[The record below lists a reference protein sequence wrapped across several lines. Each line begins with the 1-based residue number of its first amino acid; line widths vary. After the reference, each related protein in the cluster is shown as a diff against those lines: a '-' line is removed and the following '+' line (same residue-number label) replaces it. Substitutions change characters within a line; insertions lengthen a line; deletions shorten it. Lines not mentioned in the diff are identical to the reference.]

1 MVELLHQYEVKISF
15 GEAGAMKSKSLKRA
29 SEESVGTVLGQLEDI
44 IASRK
49 TADTDRSYTSKL
61 FAGGVAKIGL
71 KITEEAGELV
81 EAAANESDERV
92 VSEAADLFYHAI
104 VLLAH
109 RDLTLSQVETTLA
122 GRFGVSGLEEK
133 ASRKQSL

>member
-1 MVELLHQYEVKISF
+1 MESD
-15 GEAGAMKSKSLKRA
+15 SLKRTP
-29 SEESVGTVLGQLEDI
+29 EQSVGAVLGQLEDI

-49 TADTDRSYTSKL
+49 TADADRSYTSKL
-61 FAGGVAKIGL
+61 FAGGVVKIGS
-71 KITEEAGELV
+71 KVTEEADEFV

-92 VSEAADLFYHAI
+92 VSEAADLLYHTI

-109 RDLTLSQVETTLA
+109 RDLTISQVETALA

-133 ASRKQSL
+133 ASRK

>member
-1 MVELLHQYEVKISF
+1 MSF
-15 GEAGAMKSKSLKRA
+15 GEAGAMEADSPKQA
-29 SEESVGTVLGQLEDI
+29 SEQSVGTVLGQLEEV

-49 TADTDRSYTSKL
+49 TSAADRSYTSKL
-61 FAGGVAKIGL
+61 FTGGVEKIGA
-71 KITEEAGELV
+71 KVNEEANEFV

-109 RDLTLSQVETTLA
+109 RDLTLSQVESTLA

-133 ASRKQSL
+133 ASRK

>member
-1 MVELLHQYEVKISF
+1 MVELSYKYEVKNSF

-49 TADTDRSYTSKL
+49 TADADRSYTSKL
-61 FAGGVAKIGL
+61 FAGGVAKIGS

-122 GRFGVSGLEEK
+122 SRFSVSGLEEK

>member
-1 MVELLHQYEVKISF
+1 MVELFHQYEAKLSF

-29 SEESVGTVLGQLEDI
+29 PEESIGTVLGQLEDI

-49 TADTDRSYTSKL
+49 TADADRSYTSKL
-61 FAGGVAKIGL
+61 FAGGLAKIGS

-92 VSEAADLFYHAI
+92 VSEAADLFYHAM

-133 ASRKQSL
+133 ASRKRSL